1 MTVDILF
8 PFYGDVAMM
17 KEAVRSVLRQTD
29 PDWRLIVV
37 DDGYPDD
44 SIPGWFGSLGDSR
57 VTYMRNETNLGA
69 NGNYRKCLTF
79 VENPLVQ
86 VMGADDVMLPNYV
99 QWLVRAARRCPE
111 ASIFQPGVFVIDE
124 HGAPSR
130 TMVERVK
137 GFYMPPRRVPQLL
150 RGEALAVSILRGDWL
165 YFPSLAWRAETIL
178 GIGFRE
184 GYDVVQDVALV
195 CDVAMQGGGLLY
207 DPTAAFLYRRHS
219 GSDSSWRALEG
230 TRFGEERRF
239 FLQMAD
245 EMGRLGW
252 NRAARVARFHISSRL
267 HAGSLLPRAALA
279 RNWAGVRNLG
289 RHVVA

>member
-99 QWLVRAARRCPE
+99 EWLVRAARRCPE

-137 GFYMPPRRVPQLL
+137 GFYMPPRIPQ
-150 RGEALAVSILRGDWL
+150 VLRGDWL

-252 NRAARVARFHISSRL
+252 NRAARVARLHISSRL

>member
-137 GFYMPPRRVPQLL
+137 GFYMPPRIPQVL

-165 YFPSLAWRAETIL
+165 YVPSLAWRAETIL

>member
-1 MTVDILF
+1 
-8 PFYGDVAMM
+8 
-17 KEAVRSVLRQTD
+17 
-29 PDWRLIVV
+29 
-37 DDGYPDD
+37 
-44 SIPGWFGSLGDSR
+44 
-57 VTYMRNETNLGA
+57 MRNETNLGA

-137 GFYMPPRRVPQLL
+137 GFYMPPRIPQVL

-207 DPTAAFLYRRHS
+207 DPTVAFLYRRHS

-252 NRAARVARFHISSRL
+252 NRAARVARLHISSRL

>member
-29 PDWRLIVV
+29 PDWRLFVV

-137 GFYMPPRRVPQLL
+137 GFYMPPRIPQVL

-252 NRAARVARFHISSRL
+252 NRAARVARLHISSRL

>member
-99 QWLVRAARRCPE
+99 EWLVRAARRCPE

-137 GFYMPPRRVPQLL
+137 GFYMPPRIPQVL

-252 NRAARVARFHISSRL
+252 NRAARVARLHISSRL

>member
-8 PFYGDVAMM
+8 PYYGDVAMM
-17 KEAVRSVLRQTD
+17 KQAVLSVVGQTN

-44 SIPGWFGSLGDSR
+44 SIPGWFDSLEDSR

-137 GFYMPPRRVPQLL
+137 GFYMPPRIPQVL

-252 NRAARVARFHISSRL
+252 NRAARVARLHISSRL

>member
-137 GFYMPPRRVPQLL
+137 GFYMPPRIPQVL

-207 DPTAAFLYRRHS
+207 DPTVAFLYRRHS

-252 NRAARVARFHISSRL
+252 NRAARVARLHISSRL